1 MGNKLEHEKI
11 PKLLTSLAIPAICA
25 QVVTLLYNMIDR
37 MYIGR
42 MDNGIMAMAGI
53 GVCVPII
60 SIITAFTGLFGR
72 GGAPLAAIKMGE
84 NNTDEADNIISN
96 SFMALIISSVIIT
109 ILILLF
115 NKEILILFGASKNS
129 LPYALEYMKIYA
141 LGTAFVQLTVGMN
154 FYINTQGF
162 AKFGMMTIII
172 GGILNIILDPIFIF
186 GFNMGTKGA
195 ALATVLSQFVS
206 FLWVL
211 SFLFGKRTLLRIRRK
226 YLMFNRN
233 IMKQIVTLGSAPFFM
248 SSTEGLLIICFNSQ
262 LLKYGG
268 DIAVSS
274 MTIMISMFQFIL
286 LPIEGIAQ
294 GSQPIISFNYGAKN
308 FDRVRKT
315 IKLAIVVC
323 LIYSFLG
330 TVLMELFPKMFISIF
345 TNDEILLNQAASM
358 LRIYIFGCMIMGAN
372 STFQQTYNSLGEGKR
387 SFLFA
392 FYRKIILLIPLIYV
406 LPMLL
411 PNKLMAV
418 VLAEPISD
426 LLTTVT
432 NEMYFR
438 RFIKVKLPTSSKSND
453 KAYGE
458 LIVDNAN

>member
-1 MGNKLEHEKI
+1 
-11 PKLLTSLAIPAICA
+11 
-25 QVVTLLYNMIDR
+25 
-37 MYIGR
+37 
-42 MDNGIMAMAGI
+42 
-53 GVCVPII
+53 
-60 SIITAFTGLFGR
+60 
-72 GGAPLAAIKMGE
+72 
-84 NNTDEADNIISN
+84 
-96 SFMALIISSVIIT
+96 
-109 ILILLF
+109 
-115 NKEILILFGASKNS
+115 
-129 LPYALEYMKIYA
+129 
-141 LGTAFVQLTVGMN
+141 
-154 FYINTQGF
+154 
-162 AKFGMMTIII
+162 
-172 GGILNIILDPIFIF
+172 
-186 GFNMGTKGA
+186 
-195 ALATVLSQFVS
+195 
-206 FLWVL
+206 
-211 SFLFGKRTLLRIRRK
+211 
-226 YLMFNRN
+226 
-233 IMKQIVTLGSAPFFM
+233 MKQIVTLGSAPFFM

-308 FDRVRKT
+308 YDRVRKT

-358 LRIYIFGCMIMGAN
+358 LRIYIFGCMIMGVN

-387 SFLFA
+387 SFFFA

-432 NEMYFR
+432 NGMYFR